1 MTNGYKQAY
10 RSNQFTGMPPER
22 ITLALLDG
30 ALAELERA
38 QDAFDHKDVPLRGES
53 IGRALA
59 IICELQNTLDL
70 EKGGELGHNLHE
82 LYGFM
87 IRELLQANLRADPS
101 KLPTVKVPLKEI
113 RDGWAE
119 MIAAQLT
126 PASVGN
132 APIKAYL

>member
-22 ITLALLDG
+22 ITLALMDG

-38 QDAFDHKDVPLRGES
+38 KDAFDRRDVATRGEA

-70 EKGGELGHNLHE
+70 EKGGEVGQNLHD
-82 LYGFM
+82 LYSYM
-87 IRELLQANLRADPS
+87 VRELLQANLRADAS
-101 KLPTVKVPLKEI
+101 KLPAVKVPLQEI

-119 MIAAQLT
+119 MIAALIT
-126 PASVGN
+126 PAAVSNG
-132 APIKAYL
+132 PIKAYL